1 VTRVAVVAR
10 AMTSGVLLAACAPV
24 SGSGGG
30 DEAAPIAVSRA
41 EERVQIGQFRRVQ
54 AVAVSRRF
62 VYAASGAGIAVYD
75 RQFEKWLPPLTRAN
89 GFDDTQVTVLAGDPV
104 EEALWYGVPGAVVMY
119 RPFTEQWQRTT
130 VVGVPEVI
138 AFERQAS
145 AGGALLPGGGDVFV
159 RSGGRWT
166 RISRIGLATA
176 MPSAPTASQLLLS
189 PSLPEIY
196 ARYPTLR
203 LPPEQWL
210 RAATRDPLR
219 VVEPMRVV
227 SGAIS
232 PDRDSEVW
240 LGTDGD
246 GLLRVDPTMGQGI
259 ALPYGLFERGVG
271 ALARAADGVWIG
283 GLGDPLVTA
292 GVSRGGVTF
301 TTSDLQRWRWIEGTI
316 GVPLANR
323 RTSSLDA
330 RGARLWMGTDRG
342 LVRIRTNSANAAA
355 ETSAEVVQWNA
366 LAGLPDDRVLALAPR
381 GDGTWVGTM
390 RGLAWV
396 TDSGAPSAALPSRVA
411 SGRPITALQWTG
423 DSLWVGTPSGLVLMP
438 AALTVDAGGIVAGN
452 TVVTR
457 EETQALATSDSVLLV
472 ATARDLW
479 QLVRQPG
486 QTLARLASLDQGA
499 LASIAPIVR
508 VAIDAQSIVVAGRG
522 GVLVQSRR
530 TGAVRRVAA
539 VGELLAPPTD
549 VVLTRDWIWI
559 GTARQLVRWH
569 RTSDGLV
576 P

>member
-1 VTRVAVVAR
+1 MTRVAVVAR
-10 AMTSGVLLAACAPV
+10 AMTSLVLLGACAPA
-24 SGSGGG
+24 SGGG
-30 DEAAPIAVSRA
+30 NEGGPAPIAVSRA

-62 VYAASGAGIAVYD
+62 VFAASGAGIAVYD
-75 RQFEKWLPPLTRAN
+75 RQFERWLPPLTRAN
-89 GFDDTQVTVLAGDPV
+89 GFDDTQITVLAGDPV

-130 VVGVPEVI
+130 VIGVPEVI
-138 AFERQAS
+138 AFERQAG
-145 AGGALLPGGGDVFV
+145 AGGTLSLSGGDVFV

-176 MPSAPTASQLLLS
+176 MAAAPAASQLVV
-189 PSLPEIY
+189 PPQLPEIY
-196 ARYPTLR
+196 ARFPTLR
-203 LPPEQWL
+203 MQPEQLL
-210 RAATRDPLR
+210 RATTRDPVR
-219 VVEPMRVV
+219 VMEPMRVI

-246 GLLRVDPTMGQGI
+246 GLLRVDPTMGQGT

-271 ALARAADGVWIG
+271 ALALAADGVWIG
-283 GLGDPLVTA
+283 GLGDPLVNT
-292 GVSRGGVTF
+292 GSSRGGVIF
-301 TTSDLQRWRWIEGTI
+301 ASSDLQRWRWIEGTI
-316 GVPLANR
+316 AVPLVHR
-323 RTSSLDA
+323 RTTSLVA

-342 LVRIRTNSANAAA
+342 LVRIRTNSADRGA
-355 ETSAEVVQWNA
+355 EMSDEVVQWNA

-381 GDGTWVGTM
+381 GEGTWVGTM

-396 TDSGAPSAALPSRVA
+396 SDSGARSAVVPSRVA
-411 SGRPITALQWTG
+411 SGLPITALQWTG
-423 DSLWVGTPSGLVLMP
+423 DSLWVGTARGLVLMP
-438 AALTVDAGGIVAGN
+438 AASTLDAGGIVGDNSLVA
-452 TVVTR
+452 R
-457 EETQALATSDSVLLV
+457 DETQALAASDSVLLV

-486 QTLARLASLDQGA
+486 QSMVRLASLDQGA

-539 VGELLAPPTD
+539 AGELLAPPTD

-559 GTARQLVRWH
+559 GTALQLVRWH